1 MNKKILTL
9 LFILTVILAVQSQNQ
24 RQTRGRHGQPILN
37 EVSNQEVV
45 QSIFPDAVSVEKA
58 GDFWFKVV
66 DNKKKTLGFALNST
80 DYCKDVR
87 GHAGCTPVMIITD
100 KKFNILKISLLS
112 SYETPSYVNILQKSG
127 FFEKWNGKNIKK
139 AKIETVDGYTGATRT
154 AQAVV
159 KNINF
164 LIDSGLKKL
173 P

>member
-1 MNKKILTL
+1 MNKKTL
-9 LFILTVILAVQSQNQ
+9 VLVLISAVIFVVQSQNQ
-24 RQTRGRHGQPILN
+24 RQNRGRHGQTILR

-45 QSIFPDAVSVEKA
+45 QSVFPEAISVEKD
-58 GDFWFKVV
+58 GVFWYRVI

-87 GHAGCTPVMIITD
+87 GHAGATPVMIITD
-100 KKFNILKISLLS
+100 KKFNILKVSLLS
-112 SYETPSYVNILQKSG
+112 SYETPGYVSILDKSG

-139 AKIETVDGYTGATRT
+139 AKVESVDGYTGATRT
-154 AQAVV
+154 AQAVI

-164 LIDSGLKKL
+164 LIDKGLEKL